1 MTDSAKNGDLVR
13 AERAAAAA
21 QRDLTSVE
29 TSMSAAKS
37 QKAKAEQEAH
47 TKQKHI
53 DGELENGQTLVD
65 GIAEAE
71 TEIKTREKYV

>member
-1 MTDSAKNGDLVR
+1 
-13 AERAAAAA
+13 
-21 QRDLTSVE
+21 
-29 TSMSAAKS
+29 MSAAKS